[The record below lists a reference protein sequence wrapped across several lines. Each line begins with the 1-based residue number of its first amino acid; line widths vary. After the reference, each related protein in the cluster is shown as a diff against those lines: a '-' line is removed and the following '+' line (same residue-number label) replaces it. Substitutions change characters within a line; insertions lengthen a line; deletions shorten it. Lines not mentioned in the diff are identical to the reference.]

1 MNIHE
6 IYKLIESATSEVF
19 NGAGIVFITEQGEVL
34 MLKKKNGMWGMP
46 GGKPIGDET
55 PEETAIRESEEET
68 GIRAEKISNPIVYY
82 FRDKKYYSY
91 FFLLKEKPNDIKISN
106 EHKNF
111 KWVPFKKIK
120 NLNLILPF
128 KRNLHLYLKT
138 IKEYLD

>member
-19 NGAGIVFITEQGEVL
+19 SGAGIVFLTKEGEVL

-68 GIRAEKISNPIVYY
+68 GIKADEITKPIIYY
-82 FRDKKYYSY
+82 FRDKKYYSF
-91 FFLLKEKPNDIKISN
+91 FFLLKEKPNNIKISN
-106 EHKNF
+106 EHRNY
-111 KWVPFKKIK
+111 KWVFYKKIR
-120 NLNLILPF
+120 NLNLISPF
-128 KRNLHLYLKT
+128 KKNLHLYLKT